1 MEQDAKRIRRILR
14 KNDREAADELIR
26 EYYDEIF
33 RFAYRQLGSREEAL
47 DAAQNI
53 FLAMLRALPSYD
65 ESKGGFRTWLYRIAV
80 NKIIDSRRRK
90 IRTFLPLKEDTAF
103 QEEDLFLRLSD
114 RLLLE
119 QIERYVSSF
128 SPDIQ
133 SVFRLRLYAGLH
145 FRQIADSLRQSESAV
160 KTKYYR
166 LVSKIRKE
174 FEDYEKR

>member
-26 EYYDEIF
+26 GYYDEIF
-33 RFAYRQLGSREEAL
+33 RFAYRQLGSKEEAL

-80 NKIIDSRRRK
+80 NKIIDSRRRNA
-90 IRTFLPLKEDTAF
+90 RTFVPLTEDTAF
-103 QEEDLFLRLSD
+103 QEDDLFLRLSE

-119 QIERYVSSF
+119 KIESYVSSF
-128 SPDIQ
+128 SPEVQ
-133 SVFRLRLYAGLH
+133 SVFRLRLYGGLH
-145 FRQIADSLRQSESAV
+145 FSQIASSLCRPESAV
-160 KTKYYR
+160 KASYYR
-166 LVSKIRKE
+166 LVAKIRKE
-174 FEDYEKR
+174 FEGYEKT

>member
-33 RFAYRQLGSREEAL
+33 RFAYRQLGSKEDAL

-53 FLAMLRALPSYD
+53 FLTMLRALPSYD

-103 QEEDLFLRLSD
+103 QEDDLFLRFSD

-119 QIERYVSSF
+119 QIEVYVSSF
-128 SPDIQ
+128 STDLQRI
-133 SVFRLRLYAGLH
+133 FRLRLYGGLP
-145 FRQIADSLRQSESAV
+145 FSQIASSLCRTESAV
-160 KTKYYR
+160 KAGYYR
-166 LVSKIRKE
+166 LVEKIRKE
-174 FEDYEKR
+174 FEGYEKR